1 MKRGRRS
8 RCAAMLAA
16 QWAGILLLTMGTGLN
31 PEQINAA
38 PSQSNRFTDWCRDRE
53 QFSIAQQRTIMA
65 MLQVAETTNCRQAEQ
80 ILETQ
85 INLALIN
92 QKLTDITPLVTLPQL
107 KHLNLAFNQIQDIRP
122 LAKLT
127 NLEYV
132 VLEQNQVR
140 EASELANLKHLQL
153 LNLFMNP
160 INPKVCPVKP
170 ATVCLF
176 SDAGQDIYSR
186 AEQRSQQGDLQ
197 TALSL
202 FQQALT
208 IYRRDS
214 DLHRQ
219 GDSLHRLGTLY
230 LQLGQYP
237 QALTYYQRALTLQRE
252 IDDKE
257 GIGVS
262 LTSLAS
268 AYERLGQYDKA
279 GEVLEDA
286 IATLQAQNPLRFDGG
301 LYEHPKE
308 EGLLHHRLARIQIQQ
323 GKSPQALA
331 SLEKAWR
338 LFQYL
343 PPNYPGKVVG
353 ERLILG
359 ARGVAYFKLGTLSKA
374 TEALTTALSL
384 ARTHK
389 DQIGVGATLNHLGE
403 VYLEQGQTQQAIQTF
418 TQALTIQRQTGDQ
431 PGMGLTLHNMGQALL
446 QAQQYPKAA
455 ANLLEAIEI
464 WESLRPGLPDEH
476 QVALFE
482 TQAATYQH
490 LQSALIAQGQDAA
503 ALEVSER
510 SRARAFIELLASRFE
525 AQTTQPRPPKAP
537 PTVQELQEIA
547 RAQDSTL
554 VEYSLLEDQLLIWVI
569 APSGTIQLRTVDLT
583 DKSLPHLIEATQQ
596 AIGIKDRG
604 GIAVVATRFSTN
616 KTGTPPLRQLHQI
629 LIEPIAD
636 LLPTDPEQ
644 HVVIIPHRELFLVP
658 FPALQS
664 DEGPLIL
671 KHTLVSAPSI
681 QLLAFTREQRK
692 APSSPDES
700 LVVGNPQMP
709 SIQVGSRLQPLTPL
723 PGAEREAVAIAT
735 LLNTQVLIGPAATET
750 AVVQQMT
757 TANTIHLA
765 THGLLDELS
774 LDTPGAIALTPSP
787 SNIALPPSS
796 STPLSSTD
804 GFLTTAEIINLR
816 LQANLVVLSAC
827 NTGIGTITGDGVVG
841 LARAFIAAGTPSVVV
856 SLWSVPD
863 APTAALM
870 TEFYRQKSSLN
881 TAQALRQAM
890 LITRQQHPH
899 PKDWAAFMLMGEAR

>member
-8 RCAAMLAA
+8 RCAAMLVA
-16 QWAGILLLTMGTGLN
+16 QWAGILLLAMGSGLGL
-31 PEQINAA
+31 EKLNAA
-38 PSQSNRFTDWCRDRE
+38 PSQSNRFTDWCREQD

-65 MLQVAETTNCRQAEQ
+65 MLQVAATTDCRQAEQ
-80 ILETQ
+80 VLETQ
-85 INLALIN
+85 LSLDLIN
-92 QKLTDITPLVTLPQL
+92 QELTDITPLVTLPQL

-140 EASELANLKHLQL
+140 EVSKLASLKHLRL
-153 LNLFMNP
+153 LNLLTNP

-176 SDAGQDIYSR
+176 SDAGQEIYTR
-186 AEQRSQQGDLQ
+186 AEQQSQRGNLQ

-202 FQQALT
+202 FQQALA
-208 IYRRDS
+208 IYQQDS
-214 DLHRQ
+214 DLQRQ
-219 GDSLHRLGTLY
+219 GDCLHQLGTLY

-252 IDDKE
+252 IEDQE
-257 GIGVS
+257 GIGIS

-279 GEVLEDA
+279 GRVLEDA
-286 IATLQAQNPLRFDGG
+286 IATLQTQNPLRFDGG

-323 GKSPQALA
+323 GRSPQALA
-331 SLEKAWR
+331 SLEQAWR

-343 PPNYPGKVVG
+343 PPSYPGKAGG
-353 ERLILG
+353 ERLILD
-359 ARGVAYFKLGTLSKA
+359 ARGVAYFRQGKLSNA
-374 TEALTTALSL
+374 IEALTTALSL
-384 ARTHK
+384 ARTHD
-389 DQIGVGATLNHLGE
+389 DQVGIGATLNHLGE
-403 VYLEQGQTQQAIQTF
+403 VYLDQEQMQRALQTF
-418 TQALTIQRQTGDQ
+418 EQALEIQRRTADQ

-464 WESLRPGLPDEH
+464 WESLRPGLSDEH

-490 LQSALIAQGQDAA
+490 LQSALIAQGQDIA

-525 AQTTQPRPPKAP
+525 AQTTHPRPPKAP
-537 PTVQELQEIA
+537 LTVQELRDIA

-569 APSGTIQLRTVDLT
+569 APSGAIQLRTVDLT
-583 DKSLPHLIEATQQ
+583 DQSLPDLIEATQE

-604 GIAVVATRFSTN
+604 GIAIVATNLSTD
-616 KTGTPPLRQLHQI
+616 KTGTPPLRQLHQL

-671 KHTLVSAPSI
+671 KHTLVSSPSI

-692 APSSPDES
+692 APSGPGES

-709 SIQVGSRLQPLTPL
+709 SIQVGSRRQPLTPL
-723 PGAEREAVAIAT
+723 PGAEQEAVAIAT
-735 LLNTQVLIGPAATET
+735 LLNTQALIGPAATET

-757 TANTIHLA
+757 TASTIHLA

-774 LDTPGAIALTPSP
+774 LDTPGAIALTPS
-787 SNIALPPSS
+787 SASMAPSS
-796 STPLSSTD
+796 PSAPLSSTD

-841 LARAFIAAGTPSVVV
+841 LARAFMAAGTPSIVV

-870 TEFYRQKSSLN
+870 TEFYRQKSTLN
-881 TAQALRQAM
+881 KAQALRQAM
-890 LITRQQHPH
+890 LITRQQHPN
-899 PKDWAAFMLMGEAR
+899 PKDWAAFMLMGEAQ